1 MIACWVGEEQFL
13 PPGTRDSGL
22 RSRIAAFSMALT
34 ARVCVCVCVCV
45 CKHAVMLSR
54 GPGKTLA
61 PVGVWGAGSPWG
73 NLVVKEDSSPRR
85 GDAHGTDSEKDL
97 T

>member
-34 ARVCVCVCVCV
+34 ARMCVYVYVCVCVCVCV
-45 CKHAVMLSR
+45 CVFVNMQCCSVEALVKH
-54 GPGKTLA
+54 
-61 PVGVWGAGSPWG
+61 
-73 NLVVKEDSSPRR
+73 
-85 GDAHGTDSEKDL
+85 
-97 T
+97 